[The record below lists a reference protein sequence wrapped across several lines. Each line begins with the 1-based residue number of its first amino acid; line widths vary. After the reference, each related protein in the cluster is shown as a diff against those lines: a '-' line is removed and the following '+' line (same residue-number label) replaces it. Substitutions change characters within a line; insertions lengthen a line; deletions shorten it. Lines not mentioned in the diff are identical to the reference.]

1 MWIIYFLLANLALAV
16 FGIIFLTPKD
26 FFKKIPLDIK
36 KLVLMGLKQYKLLL
50 MIIIAVSFH
59 IFEVNFLDPIATQ
72 FVGYD
77 YANTLVNIEDGI
89 VYWFSQHWTPGVL
102 HFFVIIYIVIYPFSL
117 WFALLYYILDSQ
129 TKALKSLA
137 YALVITYLIA
147 LPFYLF
153 LPITNV
159 YTFYGGESALETV
172 LPTIEQ
178 FFYSTTTCDN
188 CLPSLHTAMA
198 IFLAYT
204 GSLTDNKRFKYFTYF
219 IMVTVL
225 ISVIYLSIH
234 WITDVIAGAIVALVT
249 IFLIERY
256 IHKKEINEPNRKKS
270 TEKDNSN

>member
-1 MWIIYFLLANLALAV
+1 MWIIYFLLANLILAI

-26 FFKKIPLDIK
+26 FFEKIPLDIK
-36 KLVLMGLKQYKLLL
+36 KLIMMGLKQYKLLL

-59 IFEVNFLDPIATQ
+59 IFEVNFVDQLATQ

-77 YANTLVNIEDGI
+77 FANTLVTFEDGI
-89 VYWFSQHWTPGVL
+89 VYSFTQLWVPGIL
-102 HFFVIIYIVIYPFSL
+102 HFFVLIYIVIYPFSL
-117 WFALLYYILDSQ
+117 WFALLYYILDKQ

-159 YTFYGGESALETV
+159 YTFYGGESALEIV

-178 FFYSTTTCDN
+178 FFYSTTTHNN

-204 GSLTDNKRFKYFTYF
+204 GSQTDNKRFKYFTYF
-219 IMVTVL
+219 IMITVL

-234 WITDVIAGAIVALVT
+234 WITDVIAGTIVALAT

-256 IHKKEINEPNRKKS
+256 IHKKESYE
-270 TEKDNSN
+270 